1 MNFFFVSGKQM
12 CGRKSLNSL
21 TQAQVTRN
29 ETGVENCLRILKIEQ
44 LDNKSLKLILV
55 CSLFE

>member
-29 ETGVENCLRILKIEQ
+29 ETGVENCLRILNHAYEI
-44 LDNKSLKLILV
+44 
-55 CSLFE
+55 